1 MRKKALAIVLALVA
15 LAITPA
21 VAVADCN
28 DLWYERNQIFDDYGF
43 CFKTKRGRD
52 TFDNSDCNTSNPKLS
67 AADRRKVKRIEAK
80 ERRQGCNGGQSNR
93 QRPPRKAADC
103 NDLWYERNQIFD
115 DYGFC
120 FKTKRGRDTFDN
132 SDCNTSNPKLSA
144 ADRRK
149 VKRIEAK
156 ERRQGCSGGQSN
168 RQRPPRNK
176 PCMDDSDCSGGYYC
190 SINDYGTRMETRR
203 CKKLP

>member
-1 MRKKALAIVLALVA
+1 MFCELDAEGGDRLHVAEQPFDNIVVWGRIQQMRKKALAIVLALVA

-21 VAVADCN
+21 VAV
-28 DLWYERNQIFDDYGF
+28 
-43 CFKTKRGRD
+43 
-52 TFDNSDCNTSNPKLS
+52 
-67 AADRRKVKRIEAK
+67 
-80 ERRQGCNGGQSNR
+80 
-93 QRPPRKAADC
+93 ADC